1 MRPASRL
8 LLFHLTFSPP
18 PPLFLFAFSC
28 SLAQSHTSKG
38 TGPARPHQHSGDKQ
52 PHKKGQLPKKWPIFG
67 VKQIILVSS
76 AKGGVG
82 KSTTAVNLALALRA
96 VKPVCFPLLLPP
108 PPSPP
113 LIFRDGCYFK
123 YPALFSS
130 TPSAPSIPFFLGCFF
145 LLHFP
150 PLHPVLLQPRCVQSL
165 SVGLLD
171 ADVFGPSLPK
181 LMNLSGQ
188 PNLNERNLMVPLVN
202 YGIKWSQERGECAR
216 VSVCV
221 CACVCVTDRHRHR
234 HKHRNACAHTHTLSL
249 YLAAAHG

>member
-1 MRPASRL
+1 MSARAQQQSTWPLHFVLSNRSVSPSSSFPSFPSFDLSRWL
-8 LLFHLTFSPP
+8 LL
-18 PPLFLFAFSC
+18 
-28 SLAQSHTSKG
+28 Q
-38 TGPARPHQHSGDKQ
+38 
-52 PHKKGQLPKKWPIFG
+52 
-67 VKQIILVSS
+67 VSS
-76 AKGGVG
+76 AV
-82 KSTTAVNLALALRA
+82 
-96 VKPVCFPLLLPP
+96 
-108 PPSPP
+108 
-113 LIFRDGCYFK
+113 
-123 YPALFSS
+123 LFHSVSS
-130 TPSAPSIPFFLGCFF
+130 FNPFFSWLLF

-150 PLHPVLLQPRCVQSL
+150 PPHPVLLQPRCVQSL